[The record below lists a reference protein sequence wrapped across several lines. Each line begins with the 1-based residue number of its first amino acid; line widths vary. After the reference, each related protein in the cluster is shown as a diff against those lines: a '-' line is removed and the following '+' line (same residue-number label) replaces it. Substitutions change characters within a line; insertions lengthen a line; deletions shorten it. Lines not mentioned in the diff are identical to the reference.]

1 MVEKILGALA
11 ALDIHIYS
19 IHECRS
25 RSVEAFFIRRK
36 LDLKRGTTLA
46 DYTVTVCRPLEKDG
60 QALLGS
66 ASVPLYPGMEEEEL
80 KASLRSAYHAA
91 SLAGNPFYELYAGKK
106 EAFVPSA
113 SGLAGRPLE
122 ENLKIMT
129 EALFAPDV
137 RDDVFLNS
145 AEIFSTQEIHRV
157 VNSSG
162 ADVSW
167 ETYGVNGEYVVQ
179 CISPADVETY
189 RSFSYR
195 EPDAAA
201 LRADVENAL
210 AQTLDRAAAQEPP
223 MAGTYDVILSGDA
236 MQELFSYYMDRSN
249 ASMVYQNY
257 STWKAGQAVQGD
269 PVQGDAITVLLKAA
283 EPYDLEGIPLIDR
296 PLIENGVLKTLQ
308 GGARF
313 SYYLGVQ
320 PTGNYHSI
328 QVPTG
333 SAALSEMKSRP
344 YLHVVSFSD
353 FQMDALSGHFGG
365 EIRLAYLYDGRTVK
379 NVTGGSINGSFLEA
393 QEHMVFS
400 RERYRSADYDGPFA
414 VAIQGVAVAGK
425 GEA

>member
-1 MVEKILGALA
+1 
-11 ALDIHIYS
+11 
-19 IHECRS
+19 
-25 RSVEAFFIRRK
+25 
-36 LDLKRGTTLA
+36 
-46 DYTVTVCRPLEKDG
+46 
-60 QALLGS
+60 
-66 ASVPLYPGMEEEEL
+66 
-80 KASLRSAYHAA
+80 
-91 SLAGNPFYELYAGKK
+91 
-106 EAFVPSA
+106 
-113 SGLAGRPLE
+113 
-122 ENLKIMT
+122 
-129 EALFAPDV
+129 
-137 RDDVFLNS
+137 
-145 AEIFSTQEIHRV
+145 
-157 VNSSG
+157 
-162 ADVSW
+162 
-167 ETYGVNGEYVVQ
+167 
-179 CISPADVETY
+179 
-189 RSFSYR
+189 
-195 EPDAAA
+195 
-201 LRADVENAL
+201 
-210 AQTLDRAAAQEPP
+210 
-223 MAGTYDVILSGDA
+223 MAGTYDVILSGNA